1 MEDVIIIGGGP
12 CGLSAAIECERLGL
26 SAVIIEKYNIVQSIY
41 LYPTHMQFFSTA
53 ELLEIG
59 NVPFS
64 TPNDK
69 PFRYEALAYYRRVAE
84 HFGLRVHNYE
94 EAREIKRKDDG
105 TFEVH
110 TLNRRGEAIVHVG
123 RNVVVATGYFDHPN
137 YLGIPGEDK
146 AKVTHY
152 FREAHPYTRTRVAI
166 IGGSNS
172 AVDAAMELVRVGAHI
187 DMVYRGSG
195 LSQHIKPWV
204 RPLFESMV
212 TKGRITLHLESRVN
226 EILDDS
232 IRLIHT
238 DGSTRE
244 LENDFVLA
252 MTGFRPDRQLL
263 TSVGVEMSDD
273 MDKPLYDPQTMERT
287 YPAYMSAESLLRGVM
302 RMKSLLNPGV
312 GMGGTLLNISLADNV
327 DRLKGNE
334 NHGYDFL
341 AVARICGSW
350 DYQQQH
356 TCDRSDGISVIATS
370 PEPESGISMA

>member
-69 PFRYEALAYYRRVAE
+69 PFRYEALAYYRKVAE
-84 HFGLRVHNYE
+84 HFNLRVHNYE
-94 EAREIKRKDDG
+94 EAHTIKCKDDG

-110 TLNRRGEAIVHVG
+110 TMNRRGQTVIHEG
-123 RNVVVATGYFDHPN
+123 RNIVVATGYFDHPN

-146 AKVTHY
+146 DKVTHY
-152 FREAHPYTRTRVAI
+152 FREAHPYAQTRVAI

-195 LSQHIKPWV
+195 LSEHIKSWV

-212 TKGRITLHLESRVN
+212 QKGRITLHLNARVH

-232 IRLIHT
+232 VRLLHH
-238 DGSTRE
+238 DGTTSE

-252 MTGFRPDRQLL
+252 MTGFRPDRKLL
-263 TSVGVEMSDD
+263 TSVGVEMSKD
-273 MDKPLYDPQTMERT
+273 MDKPKYDPQTME
-287 YPAYMSAESLLRGVM
+287 SSV
-302 RMKSLLNPGV
+302 PGIYV
-312 GMGGTLLNISLADNV
+312 GG
-327 DRLKGNE
+327 
-334 NHGYDFL
+334 
-341 AVARICGSW
+341 
-350 DYQQQH
+350 
-356 TCDRSDGISVIATS
+356 VIAS
-370 PEPESGISMA
+370 GRNANEVFIESGRWHGKYIAEHIVSKNRKLSEGK

>member
-26 SAVIIEKYNIVQSIY
+26 SAVIVEKYNIVQSIY

-53 ELLEIG
+53 PLLEIG

-146 AKVTHY
+146 DKVTHY

-212 TKGRITLHLESRVN
+212 TKGHITLHLESRVN

-244 LENDFVLA
+244 LDNDFVLA

-273 MDKPLYDPQTMERT
+273 MDKPLYDERTME
-287 YPAYMSAESLLRGVM
+287 SSV
-302 RMKSLLNPGV
+302 PGV
-312 GMGGTLLNISLADNV
+312 YVGG
-327 DRLKGNE
+327 
-334 NHGYDFL
+334 
-341 AVARICGSW
+341 
-350 DYQQQH
+350 
-356 TCDRSDGISVIATS
+356 VIAS
-370 PEPESGISMA
+370 GRNANEVFIESGRWHGRYIAEHIVSKQRGQTEGK